1 MRIRRELK
9 IFLFAIL
16 FLSKRKSSVFIF
28 IILSFLI
35 FVIASATFISESIKK
50 ELIITHTELPD
61 IVVQKI
67 VGGRQQYLPV
77 SYIDDVLDIPGIS
90 RIYPRIW
97 GYYYFDYA
105 GVNFSIVGID
115 PFEPQYK
122 KSLEDAIA
130 DFDINKLLSTNN
142 WIIVGYGIHTLFN
155 EIAYINEAYFKKP
168 DGQYLAVTPIG
179 VLGKDGSILNGD
191 IVLMSK
197 DYAKELLGLKDN
209 EVTDFA
215 VDVYNKN
222 EIVTIAAKIR
232 DRLKDVRTVTKEDV
246 LNSYN
251 SVFNYKSGIFLS
263 LFGVL
268 IFTMIIIVIDKL
280 SGISESERL
289 EIGVLKS
296 TGWSTGD
303 ILKLKFYESSFL
315 ALFSYIFAVL
325 AAMIYVFLLKAPV
338 MIDIFRGYGAL
349 KLDYHLIFAVNF
361 YTLSLIFFTTI
372 PFYISAV
379 IIPTYKLSTIDTYEV
394 FR

>member
-1 MRIRRELK
+1 MKLKRELK
-9 IFLFAIL
+9 IFLFSIL

-35 FVIASATFISESIKK
+35 FIIASATFTCESIKK
-50 ELIITHTELPD
+50 ELVITHSELPD

-67 VGGRQQYLPV
+67 VGGRQQHLPV
-77 SYIDDVLDIPGIS
+77 SYIDAVVDIPGIKM
-90 RIYPRIW
+90 IYPRIW

-105 GVNFSIVGID
+105 GVNFSIMGID
-115 PFEPQYK
+115 PYEPQYK
-122 KSLEDAIA
+122 KSLEDAII
-130 DFDINKLLSTNN
+130 DFEINQLLSTKN
-142 WIIVGYGIHTLFN
+142 WMIAGYGIHKLFN
-155 EIAYINEAYFKKP
+155 EVAYINEAYFRKP
-168 DGQYLAVTPIG
+168 DGKYLSLTPIG
-179 VLGKDGSILNGD
+179 VLNKNGSIFNSD
-191 IVLMSK
+191 MVLISK
-197 DYAKELLGLKDN
+197 DYAKELLGLKNN

-215 VDVYNKN
+215 IDVYNKN
-222 EIVTIAAKIR
+222 EIVSIASKIR
-232 DRLKDVRTVTKEDV
+232 DLLKDVRTITKQDV

-263 LFGVL
+263 LFGTL

-280 SGISESERL
+280 SGLSEGERM

-296 TGWSTGD
+296 TGWTTND

-315 ALFSYIFAVL
+315 ALLSYVFAVL
-325 AAMIYVFLLKAPV
+325 VAMVYVFLLKAPV
-338 MIDIFRGYGAL
+338 MIDIFKGYGAL
-349 KLDYHLIFAVNF
+349 KIHYHLIFAANF
-361 YTLSLIFFTTI
+361 YVLSLIFFTTI